1 MEQDDE
7 IRALEQRIEK
17 ARAARA
23 QAEAE
28 AERAAKVAA
37 LERQA
42 RLAEQALVDEP
53 HIAAARQ
60 TYGVDGIAVVDSDL
74 GAFVVRAPNHLKWN
88 ALAAKADK
96 VGHADLVSMVRSCL
110 VYPDWPRADKMLE
123 EAPAALGVI
132 VDAIVQLAQ
141 HRATIRAG
149 K

>member
-1 MEQDDE
+1 MDQDPE
-7 IRALEQRIEK
+7 IKALQERIEK

-23 QAEAE
+23 QADAD
-28 AERAAKVAA
+28 AERRATIAELDRK
-37 LERQA
+37 A

-53 HIAAARQ
+53 HITAAREK
-60 TYGVDGIAVVDSDL
+60 YGPDAVAVVDSDL

-88 ALAAKADK
+88 ALAAKGDK
-96 VGHADLVSMVRSCL
+96 VSHADLVSMVRSCL

-132 VDAIVQLAQ
+132 VDAIVELG
-141 HRATIRAG
+141 RRKATVRSG